1 MVFLWDTNITHGL
14 AVEYLR
20 DEGYQGAEEGGQD
33 ANVVEG
39 SDDFVKKYFFLH
51 SKHNLIYFFYLKV

>member
-1 MVFLWDTNITHGL
+1 M
-14 AVEYLR
+14 EYLG

-39 SDDFVKKYFFLH
+39 SDDFFKYIYMY
-51 SKHNLIYFFYLKV
+51 SKHN